1 MCVCGGV
8 GGANDIPPCYNYY
21 NKRYGSMLIKKYIE
35 LSYTKAHIN
44 QTIKVSYQEKTHYS
58 HVFYSDL
65 DPKINDL

>member
-44 QTIKVSYQEKTHYS
+44 QTIKVSY
-58 HVFYSDL
+58 
-65 DPKINDL
+65 